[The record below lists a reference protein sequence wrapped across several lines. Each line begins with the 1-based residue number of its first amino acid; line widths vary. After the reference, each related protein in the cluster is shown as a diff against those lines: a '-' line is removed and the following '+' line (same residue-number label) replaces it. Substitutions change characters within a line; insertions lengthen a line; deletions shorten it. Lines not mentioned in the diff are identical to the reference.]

1 MPEGRLVIGTK
12 RYSSWS
18 MRGWLAVHLAG
29 LDVEEI
35 VIPLAGGGGTSALK
49 SATPAGLVPYLEHR
63 GARIWESL
71 AICEYCA
78 EIAPWLWPADRAARA
93 HARSIAAEMH
103 AGFRN
108 LRMTMPM
115 NLGRSFPGLGRTPES
130 LADIARVEAIWAE
143 AISAHGGPFLM
154 GTEFGAV
161 DAMYAPVVARFITWQ
176 PELSATTQRYMAAL
190 RAHPLVSRWYDEAA
204 AEPAEWLLDRYENPA

>member
-1 MPEGRLVIGTK
+1 
-12 RYSSWS
+12 
-18 MRGWLAVHLAG
+18 
-29 LDVEEI
+29 VEE
-35 VIPLAGGGGTSALK
+35 VLIPLAGGGGTSALQT
-49 SATPAGLVPYLEHR
+49 ATPAGLVPYLEHR

-78 EIAPWLWPADRAARA
+78 EIAPRLWPADRAARA

-108 LRMTMPM
+108 LRMSMPM

-143 AISAHGGPFLM
+143 AIAAHGGPFLM
-154 GTEFGAV
+154 GAEFGAV
-161 DAMYAPVVARFITWQ
+161 DAMYAPVVARFITWR
-176 PELSATTQRYMAAL
+176 PVLSATSHRYMAAV
-190 RAHPLVSRWYDEAA
+190 RAQPLVARWYDEAT
-204 AEPAEWLLDRYENPA
+204 AEPAAWLLDRYENPA

>member
-29 LDVEEI
+29 LDVEE
-35 VIPLAGGGGTSALK
+35 VMIPLAGGGGTSALK
-49 SATPAGLVPYLEHR
+49 TATPAGLVPFLEHR

-71 AICEYCA
+71 SICEYCA
-78 EIAPWLWPADRAARA
+78 EITPKLWPAERAARA

-108 LRMTMPM
+108 LRMAMPM
-115 NLGRSFPGLGRTPES
+115 NLGRSFPGRGRTPES

-143 AISAHGGPFLM
+143 AIAAHGGPFLM
-154 GTEFGAV
+154 GAAFGAV

-176 PELSATTQRYMAAL
+176 PELSATTQRYMAAV
-190 RAHPLVSRWYDEAA
+190 RAHPLVARWYDEAA
-204 AEPAEWLLDRYENPA
+204 AEPVEWLLERYETPA